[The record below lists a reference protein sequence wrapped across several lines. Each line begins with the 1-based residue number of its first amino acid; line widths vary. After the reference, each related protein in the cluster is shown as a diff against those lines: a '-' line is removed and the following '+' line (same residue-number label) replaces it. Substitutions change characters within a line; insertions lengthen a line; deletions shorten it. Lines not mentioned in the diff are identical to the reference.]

1 MIKPRLQQYVNQE
14 LSDAQAVFRKG
25 RGNRDQIPNIPWV
38 TEKAR
43 ETPMSASL
51 TTLKLLTVWTSAN
64 PKRRHFKEETRIGF
78 PADSSS
84 KSAVEKCP

>member
-1 MIKPRLQQYVNQE
+1 MMKPRLQQYVNQE

-64 PKRRHFKEETRIGF
+64 RKILKVMRISDHLTCF
-78 PADSSS
+78 LRK
-84 KSAVEKCP
+84 KSRNNS